1 MNRSCIST
9 IILLCVVAVSGGV
22 LVSSKVTADT
32 ASVDNIS
39 ITVPISCTLSGTNTN
54 HAATINNGTYQSD
67 IGLSTIKAFCNDTE
81 GFAIY
86 AIGYTNEEDG
96 NTVLTSETTN

>member
-1 MNRSCIST
+1 MSIFFSSVT
-9 IILLCVVAVSGGV
+9 LLVF
-22 LVSSKVTADT
+22 SSLLSSIASADT
-32 ASVDNIS
+32 TSVDNIN
-39 ITVPISCTLSGTNTN
+39 IIIPASCTLNGTNTQHTAN
-54 HAATINNGTYQSD
+54 INNGTYQSD